1 MTTEKWKKVTDKQ
14 LETLSIPIFKAYTLR
29 RELRGLS
36 TLECTCY
43 KMTSKEIRLIGER
56 YHILT
61 TITYQALLVGETV
74 HTFQSYKEIKDFTQC
89 Q

>member
-1 MTTEKWKKVTDKQ
+1 MTTEKWKNVTDKQ
-14 LETLSIPIFKAYTLR
+14 LKALSIPIFKAQTLR

-61 TITYQALLVGETV
+61 TIIYKALLVGEEV
-74 HTFQSYKEIKDFTQC
+74 HTFQSYKEIKDFMRC